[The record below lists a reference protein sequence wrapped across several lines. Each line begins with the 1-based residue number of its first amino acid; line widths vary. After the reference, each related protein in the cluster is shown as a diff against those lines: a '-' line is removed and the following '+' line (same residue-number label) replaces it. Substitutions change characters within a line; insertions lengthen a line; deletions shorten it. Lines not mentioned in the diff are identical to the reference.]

1 MANIVLVGA
10 QWGDEGKGKII
21 DLLTEQ
27 ADFVVRSQGGANA
40 GHTVVVGD
48 EEFVLHLIPSGVL
61 HPGTQCII
69 GNGVVVDPKVLIEEI
84 DTLTSKGVHIDG
96 NLYVSET
103 AHIVMPYH
111 KLLDGLREK
120 LKGKGAIGTTLR
132 GISPAYMDKV
142 GYVGIRA
149 LDLLDEAAFR
159 EKLEINLVEKN
170 LLLTKLYDHEPLDA
184 EAIIEEYR
192 AYAERIRRYVANT
205 EIILNRAIAEGKE
218 VLFEGAQGTL
228 LDVDHGTYPFVT
240 ASSTT
245 AGGACTG
252 SGVGP
257 TNIDIVMGVAKAY
270 TTRVGS
276 GPFPCEF
283 TPEEDFIDRKLDRE
297 YGATTGRT
305 RRCGWFDAVIVNHA
319 VRVNGLN
326 AIALTKLDVM
336 DNCERIK
343 ICVAYDDDG
352 QRLTDFPTDAA
363 VLDRVRPIYE
373 EMDGWL
379 EPTKQIRSYDELP
392 ANARAYIE
400 RLQALINTPVEI
412 ISVGSERS
420 ETIFV
425 GGLLD

>member
-10 QWGDEGKGKII
+10 QWGDEGKGRII
-21 DLLTEQ
+21 DVLAER

-48 EEFVLHLIPSGVL
+48 EEFILHLVPSGVL

-69 GNGVVVDPKVLIEEI
+69 GNGVVIDPKVLIDEI
-84 DTLTSKGVHIDG
+84 DTLTAKGVHIDG
-96 NLYVSET
+96 NLYISES

-120 LKGKGAIGTTLR
+120 LKGEGAIGTTMR

-149 LDLLDEAAFR
+149 LDLLDEAVLRRKVAM
-159 EKLEINLVEKN
+159 NLVEKN

-184 EAIIEEYR
+184 EAIIAEYR
-192 AYAERIRRYVANT
+192 GYAERLAHYVANT
-205 EIILNRAIAEGKE
+205 EIILNRAIVEGKE
-218 VLFEGAQGTL
+218 ILFEGAQGTL

-257 TNIDIVMGVAKAY
+257 TSIGMVIGVAKAY
-270 TTRVGS
+270 TTRVGG
-276 GPFPCEF
+276 GPFPSEF
-283 TPEEDFIDRKLDRE
+283 TPDEDFVDRRLDRE
-297 YGATTGRT
+297 FGATTGRT
-305 RRCGWFDAVIVNHA
+305 RRCGWFDAVIVNHS
-319 VRVNGLN
+319 VRVNGLD

-336 DNCERIK
+336 DNCKRIK
-343 ICVAYDDDG
+343 ICVAYDDG
-352 QRLTDFPTDAA
+352 GRRVTDFPTDAGA
-363 VLDRVRPIYE
+363 LARVKPIYE
-373 EMDGWL
+373 EMDGWC
-379 EPTKQIRSYDELP
+379 EPTRHIRTYDELP
-392 ANARAYIE
+392 EAARAYIE
-400 RLQALINTPVEI
+400 RLQMLIDTPIEI
-412 ISVGSERS
+412 ISVGSKRA
-420 ETIFV
+420 ETIVV